1 MKITKSEL
9 KELIKQAIVEDIM
22 DKEILNPKTKNKIK
36 VRTALQLPDE
46 HPANKKAKDMVAKT
60 SIAKG
65 DVGGPAYPNV
75 PKKKKGKSVFDKD
88 KPAFKKPSDM
98 GSGQG
103 MMKTGYD
110 EPTAADD
117 VESNWDK
124 SSKEFESLEDK
135 HGVRIDDQ
143 SDWSGIEN
151 NPRGEYSVSGKN
163 SEDPGDGFSIY
174 STVETGEDGESYEG
188 NKNIIT
194 FPQDDDPF
202 GGQVELEFDSIGD
215 AKEALDKILSDK
227 KIKSALDGGR
237 ADMANNKDYIKKQV
251 EKLGGKTI
259 RETKMA
265 KLKDILSEAFEDR
278 PQIDKYKVVEGV
290 KNFGIVGK
298 QLYNNNN
305 IVEIA
310 KQLSEIAESAHNH
323 ILGEQDDWFDKISI
337 NKNMKTLKGSVIEF
351 QKTAKEANQLNQRL
365 TALYEDIGHVLNR
378 YYDIDETH
386 VYGHDDEDSEVEEKL
401 DKVDPSK
408 VEPGDD
414 FKDREDKDIDN
425 DGDVDDSDKYLH
437 KKRQAITKAIKKE
450 SSFGGVVGIPALGDI
465 LKGK

>member
-1 MKITKSEL
+1 VNL
-9 KELIKQAIVEDIM
+9 KDMVKQIMSEDIM
-22 DKEILNPKTKNKIK
+22 DKQIKNPKTGNKIK
-36 VRTALQLPDE
+36 VRTALQLPGE
-46 HPANKKAKDMVAKT
+46 HPANKMAKKLVAKSPT
-60 SIAKG
+60 KKDEPDI

-75 PKKKKGKSVFDKD
+75 PKG
-88 KPAFKKPSDM
+88 A
-98 GSGQG
+98 
-103 MMKTGYD
+103 
-110 EPTAADD
+110 
-117 VESNWDK
+117 K
-124 SSKEFESLEDK
+124 SSKQAKVMKQNDATAEKINPNLSNSKDLVMNGMADDIDEFMNEIPDAGQDFDAADRLLNLVRDNEQGMRDDDEED
-135 HGVRIDDQ
+135 
-143 SDWSGIEN
+143 IEDYKKDILKILN
-151 NPRGEYSVSGKN
+151 TPK
-163 SEDPGDGFSIY
+163 
-174 STVETGEDGESYEG
+174 GESDKSEPER
-188 NKNIIT
+188 NV
-194 FPQDDDPF
+194 F
-202 GGQVELEFDSIGD
+202 GRTREEEIKAKEKFVKELEQGLKTEKPGSPFYELYADQ
-215 AKEALDKILSDK
+215 
-227 KIKSALDGGR
+227 IKSVKKEIERLKSGGPLNTR
-237 ADMANNKDYIKKQV
+237 KKAKFK
-251 EKLGGKTI
+251 ESI
-259 RETKMA
+259 RETKKMA
-265 KLKDILSEAFEDR
+265 KLKDLLSEAFEDR